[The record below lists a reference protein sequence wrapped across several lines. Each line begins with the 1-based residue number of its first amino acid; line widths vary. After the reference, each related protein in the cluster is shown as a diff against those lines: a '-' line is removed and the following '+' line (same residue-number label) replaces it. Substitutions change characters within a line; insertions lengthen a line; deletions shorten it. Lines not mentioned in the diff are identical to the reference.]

1 MDQEFEVFSRFFAIF
16 LVYFQELKDLLVPVI
31 EKMIRGELTDE
42 ELKRELAEAEK
53 KQDPGISTI

>member
-1 MDQEFEVFSRFFAIF
+1 M
-16 LVYFQELKDLLVPVI
+16 YFQELKDLLVPTI